1 MSRKTDNR
9 DEKTM
14 AYKKIYILM
23 TQYPGLDAKILRLR
37 SGYPYTHASVGFEE
51 DPDTF
56 YTFVSKGFL
65 VESIRRYEK
74 PDRPSFQCALYEIEV
89 SEDVYDELKKN
100 VLKYKE
106 NRTNLK
112 YSTMGL
118 VMCFIKVPY
127 RRRNH
132 YFCSQFVA
140 EVLQES
146 GVLQLKKKSCLYF
159 PKDIASHSQ
168 LKLIFEGNHLKFVE
182 KFVDKNEKNKD

>member
-1 MSRKTDNR
+1 MMTCR
-9 DEKTM
+9 
-14 AYKKIYILM
+14 KIYILM
-23 TQYPGLDAKILRLR
+23 TQYPGLDAKLLRLR

-51 DPDTF
+51 DMDTF

-74 PDRPSFQCALYEIEV
+74 PNRPSFPCALYEIDV
-89 SEDVYDELKKN
+89 SQEVYDRLKKN

-106 NRTNLK
+106 NKANLK

-127 RRRNH
+127 RRKNR
-132 YFCSQFVA
+132 YFCSQFVS

-146 GVLQLKKKSCLYF
+146 GVLQLNKKSGLYF
-159 PKDIASHSQ
+159 PKDIAKHSE
-168 LKLIFEGNHLKFVE
+168 LKLIFEGNHLEFVK
-182 KFVDKNEKNKD
+182 KFVDKSV